1 MLQYLSGPLLTMD
14 VPQFVTAGL
23 IQLVCRVTKV
33 GWFSAPERGHEMRS
47 LATDVDRLLQNTPA
61 HCVIGLSILEQLL
74 LEMNRPVKGMTLTTH
89 RKCAVSFR
97 DHSMLHIFNCTLNVL
112 KAIHGGQMNALPP
125 PKLAQIT
132 ELGLKV
138 LVNSLSFDFIGTN
151 PDESAYEVGT
161 IQIPKAWE
169 AHFMPDQGTMPMLFE
184 LYMSDRIEP
193 PQGMLV
199 LESLVLYASAR
210 RSIFRDD
217 AARGAF
223 LHQLMAGIAQI
234 LAAGSRGWKD
244 DENCY
249 HQLCRLLGKLKA
261 NYQLSE
267 LVRTEGYAKWVDLC
281 FHFTKDSFERLDR
294 NANSSHYLLALW
306 AKMVSATPYVKS
318 SSVLSVL
325 GGGVG
330 DASKVGGFAHSKTVH
345 GLDQY
350 VPRIIGSF
358 VEGRLNA
365 IHMAAMSEAVDTPL
379 ENPDVRQAQLQHM
392 PHISRYYYADV
403 ARQITR
409 FLDLS
414 SITQLF
420 TGPPAAPSPVKDVHE
435 QQAGWLVYV
444 VASLLDGQL
453 AAMNLKKGT
462 NDELTD
468 AELCRRVLVLAHG
481 ADERMRQHGA
491 AGKCHRLLEMSFL
504 EFFRAFHRAYIGEHR
519 GMPAVDPPAS
529 AGGSKAG
536 SIIGIVV
543 PPHASPA
550 VAVRTSGPTEKQK
563 MYQRMFAKLGLGSHE
578 VVIEMIVRKL
588 GHNLRHWA
596 EDPEII
602 KETLGIFTE
611 LVAGYSSG
619 RLMLKLDTVK
629 FIMGHH
635 TEEHFPFLVNPAN
648 ERHRSTFYKALA
660 KLLFLHN
667 SPAHFDE
674 FMSHFLV
681 KLQQLGDPSVVP
693 DAVLRGADGRARA
706 ALIGVCRDL
715 RGMAQA
721 THNSRTYTLLFDS
734 LYPAAFPAMQRAA
747 SLFADDPGVSIAL
760 LRFMEEFVHN
770 TSSRI
775 YFDHCSPNGTH

>member
-1 MLQYLSGPLLTMD
+1 MPG
-14 VPQFVTAGL
+14 FVTAGL
-23 IQLVCRVTKV
+23 IQLVCRVTKL
-33 GWFSAPERGHEMRS
+33 GWFSAPERGHEMRT

-61 HCVIGLSILEQLL
+61 HCVVGLSILEQFL
-74 LEMNRPVKGMTLTTH
+74 LEMNRPITGQTLTTH
-89 RKCAVSFR
+89 RKGAVSFR

-112 KAIHGGQMNALPP
+112 KAVHGGQMNALPP
-125 PKLAQIT
+125 QQSSNIT
-132 ELGLKV
+132 ELSLKV
-138 LVNSLSFDFIGTN
+138 LINCLSFDFIGTN

-169 AHFMPDQGTMPMLFE
+169 AHFMPDRGTMPMLFE

-193 PQGMLV
+193 GQGMLV

-223 LHQLMAGIAQI
+223 LHQLMSGIASI
-234 LAAGSRGWKD
+234 LAAGSAGWKD

-281 FHFTKDSFERLDR
+281 FHFTKESFERLDR

-318 SSVLSVL
+318 ASVLSAL
-325 GGGVG
+325 GG
-330 DASKVGGFAHSKTVH
+330 DASKVGAFANSKTMH

-365 IHMAAMSEAVDTPL
+365 IHMSAMSESVDTPL

-414 SITQLF
+414 SITKLF
-420 TGPPAAPSPVKDVHE
+420 TGPPPAPSPVKDVHE

-444 VASLLDGQL
+444 VAALLDGQL

-481 ADERMRQHGA
+481 ADERMRTHGA
-491 AGKCHRLLEMSFL
+491 SGKCHRLLEMSFL
-504 EFFRAFHRAYIGEHR
+504 TFFRAFHRAYIGEHR
-519 GMPAVDPPAS
+519 GMPAVDLPSSPGAKS
-529 AGGSKAG
+529 LMGL
-536 SIIGIVV
+536 I

-550 VAVRTSGPTEKQK
+550 VAVRTSGPTEKQQ
-563 MYQRMFAKLGLGSHE
+563 MCVARRRAPACICVRRRGDRSLGSCA
-578 VVIEMIVRKL
+578 VRCCSRGL
-588 GHNLRHWA
+588 C
-596 EDPEII
+596 
-602 KETLGIFTE
+602 
-611 LVAGYSSG
+611 S
-619 RLMLKLDTVK
+619 
-629 FIMGHH
+629 
-635 TEEHFPFLVNPAN
+635 
-648 ERHRSTFYKALA
+648 RS
-660 KLLFLHN
+660 
-667 SPAHFDE
+667 P
-674 FMSHFLV
+674 
-681 KLQQLGDPSVVP
+681 
-693 DAVLRGADGRARA
+693 
-706 ALIGVCRDL
+706 
-715 RGMAQA
+715 
-721 THNSRTYTLLFDS
+721 
-734 LYPAAFPAMQRAA
+734 
-747 SLFADDPGVSIAL
+747 
-760 LRFMEEFVHN
+760 
-770 TSSRI
+770 
-775 YFDHCSPNGTH
+775 SPNSISLVRSLPRSRSRSLTLSVRVAAHTLQVRAHV